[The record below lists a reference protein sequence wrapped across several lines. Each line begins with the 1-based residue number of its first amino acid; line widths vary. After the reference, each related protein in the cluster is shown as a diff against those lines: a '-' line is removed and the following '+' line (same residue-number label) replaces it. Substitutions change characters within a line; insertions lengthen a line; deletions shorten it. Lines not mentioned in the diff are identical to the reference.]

1 VSALVI
7 SLARSS
13 VALIDARRL
22 ALEVLTQVEE
32 QQAYASLLLDAKLK
46 RSRLS
51 QQDRAL
57 ATELSYGVLRWQGR
71 LDYLLAAVTDRPW
84 ARVDPMLRRL
94 LRLGA
99 YQFLFLTRIPA
110 YAAVNETVTLA
121 QDVISGQLK
130 RGAKSFV
137 NAILR
142 RLLERHSTIRF
153 PDLSSDP
160 VGALAA
166 RWSHPSWLVA
176 RWFTRLGAE
185 ETEALLRVNN
195 DAPALSVVV
204 NRLKSRPE
212 EVKERLAQIAHS
224 VTPGRFVPGA
234 FHLKDGAEA
243 LRDSAFAD
251 GWYFPMDEAAA
262 LPVLLLDPQPG
273 EVVLDACA
281 GGGGKTALLSG
292 QLAGTGRVIALDRNA
307 RAHRRLR
314 EARARLGLDRVS
326 TVQADAR
333 HASRLFTCSVDKAL
347 VDAPCSGLG
356 TLRRHPE
363 RKWQQQEAGLTT
375 LAHLQLELLHG
386 VAPVLRPGGFLVY
399 STCSLEPE
407 ETDAVVETFLRDCP
421 EFTVAKAPASLPAM
435 VAELI
440 DSKGALRTWPHRYEL
455 DGFYAIRLHR
465 EDR

>member
-1 VSALVI
+1 M
-7 SLARSS
+7 SLARAST
-13 VALIDARRL
+13 APIDARRL
-22 ALEVLTQVEE
+22 ALEVLTRVEE
-32 QQAYASLLLDAKLK
+32 QQAYAGLLLDAKLT
-46 RSRLS
+46 RSHLS

-71 LDYLLAAVTDRPW
+71 LDYLLAVVTDRPW
-84 ARVDPMLRRL
+84 ERVDPMLRRL

-99 YQFLFLTRIPA
+99 YQLLFLTRIPA
-110 YAAVNETVTLA
+110 YAAVNETVALT
-121 QDVISGQLK
+121 QHVMRSQLK
-130 RGAKSFV
+130 LGAKAFV

-142 RLLERHSTIRF
+142 RLLERHATIRF
-153 PDLSSDP
+153 PDPSSDP

-166 RWSHPSWLVA
+166 RWSHPPWLVA
-176 RWFTRLGAE
+176 RWLTRLGAE
-185 ETEALLRVNN
+185 EAEAFLRGNN

-212 EVKERLAQIAHS
+212 EVKERLARIACS
-224 VTPGRFVPGA
+224 VTPGQFIPDA
-234 FHLKDGAEA
+234 FHLTDGAEA
-243 LRDSAFAD
+243 LRDPAFAD

-292 QLAGTGRVIALDRNA
+292 QLAGTGRVIALDPSA

-326 TVQADAR
+326 PIRADAR
-333 HASRLFTCSVDKAL
+333 QASRLFACSVDRAL

-363 RKWQQQEAGLTT
+363 RKWQQQESGLTT
-375 LAHLQLELLHG
+375 LARLQLELLHG
-386 VAPVLRPGGFLVY
+386 VAPVLRPGGVLVY

-407 ETDAVVETFLRDCP
+407 ETDAVVETFLRDFP
-421 EFTVAKAPASLPAM
+421 EFTVVHTSAGLPAA

-440 DSKGALRTWPHRYEL
+440 DLKGALRTWPHRHGL
-455 DGFYAIRLHR
+455 DGFYAIRLR
-465 EDR
+465 RGDR

>member
-1 VSALVI
+1 MH
-7 SLARSS
+7 
-13 VALIDARRL
+13 ARRL
-22 ALEVLTQVEE
+22 AFEILTQAEE

-51 QQDRAL
+51 QQERAL
-57 ATELSYGVLRWQGR
+57 ATELTYGVLRWQGR

-84 ARVDPMLRRL
+84 NTVDRALRRM

-99 YQFLFLTRIPA
+99 YQILFLTRIPA
-110 YAAVNETVTLA
+110 YAAVNETVALA
-121 QDVISGQLK
+121 QEVMRS
-130 RGAKSFV
+130 RVNPGAKAFV

-142 RLLERHSTIRF
+142 RLLERQGTIRF
-153 PDLSSDP
+153 PDPSGDP

-166 RWSHPSWLVA
+166 RWSHPPWLVA
-176 RWFTRLGAE
+176 RWLKRLGAE
-185 ETEALLRVNN
+185 ETDALLQANN
-195 DAPALSVVV
+195 DTPALSVMV

-212 EVKERLAQIAHS
+212 EVEAHLTRIVGS

-251 GWYFPMDEAAA
+251 GWHFPMDEAAA

-273 EVVLDACA
+273 DVVLDACA
-281 GGGGKTALLSG
+281 GGGGKTALLLG
-292 QLAGTGRVIALDRNA
+292 QLGGHGRVIALDSNA

-314 EARARLGLDRVS
+314 EAGARLGLDRVS
-326 TVQADAR
+326 PVQADAR
-333 HASRLFTCSVDKAL
+333 QAAQLFTRPMDRIL

-363 RKWQQQEAGLTT
+363 RKWQQQEAGLAA
-375 LAHLQLELLHG
+375 LARLQLELLHG
-386 VAPVLRPGGFLVY
+386 VAPALRPGGFLVY

-407 ETDAVVETFLRDCP
+407 ETDAVIETFLRDFP
-421 EFTVAKAPASLPAM
+421 EFTAADVSASLPAA
-435 VAELI
+435 VSELI
-440 DSKGALRTWPHRYEL
+440 DSKGALRTWPHRHGI
-455 DGFYAIRLHR
+455 DGFYAIRLR
-465 EDR
+465 RGD